1 MNIPHKPACRTTVLG
16 WLRSANFAVNGHRS
30 FRRAIAALSQQ
41 AFLFSKDS
49 SWILQYTVL
58 RCTSSFTLFFFLFLQ
73 HLSHVK
79 HLQRQP
85 ANEELQPRL
94 FFPFRN
100 REHHVSTNAPL
111 RHKSDEKKTTKNRKT
126 CAKLKKKRRA
136 NLGRVMQMQDPGWIL
151 SIDSSA

>member
-41 AFLFSKDS
+41 AILFSKDS

-58 RCTSSFTLFFFLFLQ
+58 RCNSSFTLFFCSSSTLLTSNTSNANQRMKNCNLGFFSLQ
-73 HLSHVK
+73 KSG
-79 HLQRQP
+79 
-85 ANEELQPRL
+85 
-94 FFPFRN
+94 
-100 REHHVSTNAPL
+100 HHVSTNAPL

-136 NLGRVMQMQDPGWIL
+136 NLGRVMQMQYPGWIL